1 MPHPKHNTLGV
12 QDGFNPLMVGDWKST
27 LHLTKHQ
34 EASSSRLGRGGEIS
48 PNCLWHS
55 CGGMPACH
63 VHLYIS
69 IACLKTYS
77 LLQCLATEQ
86 TKLPMHTPTHAATLS
101 MNERCCRYQSQK
113 DAVAEKPL
121 ENPTTK
127 SEQVPVT
134 SLESPALTCRSTLP
148 SPSSSKAER
157 TWGMHVRERFQW
169 QTMTAYRI

>member
-1 MPHPKHNTLGV
+1 
-12 QDGFNPLMVGDWKST
+12 MVLIRWWLVIEKST

-77 LLQCLATEQ
+77 LLQCLATKQ
-86 TKLPMHTPTHAATLS
+86 KKIPMHTPAHAAPLS
-101 MNERCCRYQSQK
+101 MNERCSRYQSQK
-113 DAVAEKPL
+113 DAVAVKPL

-127 SEQVPVT
+127 SDQPW
-134 SLESPALTCRSTLP
+134 PAGLLCHRHLRLRRRGP
-148 SPSSSKAER
+148 EVW
-157 TWGMHVRERFQW
+157 TWGRGFNDKPWLHI
-169 QTMTAYRI
+169 ASNLYL